1 MRATTLLRR
10 HGGLAHKACRA
21 VGTPPAYVRMST
33 VAATRP
39 VFASKPLGGMH
50 KRWSTSVADADFYSS
65 LTPELWQSLRPSPP
79 VTEREVLDVQ
89 QSWADAIAHISKTYK
104 EKGDYIG
111 AAAAAAGELYAYGHH
126 DVLFKPT
133 KAAEYPFRPTAEE
146 AMSYFV
152 GAKAVESGG
161 IAEDG
166 GFAINGGKGW
176 KSCVYKNHKITVLG
190 DVAIAMGTYDFTC
203 ATTGDVSTVEY
214 TFGYKRCKDDKV
226 RIFLHHSSV
235 PYAAAPAA

>member
-33 VAATRP
+33 IAATRP
-39 VFASKPLGGMH
+39 LVASKPLGGVH

-79 VTEREVLDVQ
+79 VTEREVLDIQ

-152 GAKAVESGG
+152 GASGRFG
-161 IAEDG
+161 GYSEDG
-166 GFAINGGKGW
+166 GFAINGGRGWAKCVHDNHQILQKG
-176 KSCVYKNHKITVLG
+176 G
-190 DVAIAMGTYDFTC
+190 VALAMGHYYFTD
-203 ATTGDVSTVEY
+203 AQTGDESEVEY
-214 TFGYKRCKDDKV
+214 TFGYQRCDDGKV

-235 PYAAAPAA
+235 PYSG

>member
-1 MRATTLLRR
+1 MRATALLRR
-10 HGGLAHKACRA
+10 SGGLAHKACRA
-21 VGTPPAYVRMST
+21 VDTPPAYVRMST

-39 VFASKPLGGMH
+39 FFASKPLGGVH

-104 EKGDYIG
+104 EKGDYVG

-152 GAKAVESGG
+152 GGAAVDGG
-161 IAEDG
+161 YAEDG

-176 KSCVYKNHKITVLG
+176 AKCVYRNHQIALKG
-190 DVAIAMGTYDFTC
+190 DVALAMGEYDFTC
-203 ATTGDVSTVEY
+203 ATTGDESKVEY
-214 TFGYKRCKDDKV
+214 TFGYQRCDDGKV

-235 PYAAAPAA
+235 PYSG